1 MPFHQVAWQLSECGA
16 LEIPLCGSL
25 LISICQR
32 LRKPQAFAALTN
44 ELPRAYFAHMLLTFL
59 KSKLLRAEVT
69 DRALHYEGSLA
80 IDAALMDQVGLKR
93 YEKILVANVANG
105 ESFETYAIEAPKGS
119 HTISLNG
126 AAAYK
131 GELGDLLVIM
141 SFAQF
146 DEAEADN
153 WKPKVLVLADGNKRV
168 IRADNVLV
176 GENVFV

>member
-1 MPFHQVAWQLSECGA
+1 MNVTL
-16 LEIPLCGSL
+16 
-25 LISICQR
+25 
-32 LRKPQAFAALTN
+32 
-44 ELPRAYFAHMLLTFL
+44 L

-80 IDAALMDQVGLKR
+80 IDSALMEQVGLVP
-93 YEKILVANVANG
+93 YEKILVANIANG
-105 ESFETYAIEAPKGS
+105 ERFETYAIEAPKGS

-126 AAAYK
+126 AAAHK

-146 DEAEADN
+146 DEAEAKA

-168 IRADNVLV
+168 VRADNVLV
-176 GENVFV
+176 SEDVFI